1 VVAPWG
7 VALAGFA
14 VYVIRGVWLAGGGVR
29 TVLALLW
36 APVYMI
42 WKVVLA
48 LRSPR
53 SSPSRESE
61 WIRTAREGEK
71 P

>member
-1 VVAPWG
+1 
-7 VALAGFA
+7 
-14 VYVIRGVWLAGGGVR
+14 
-29 TVLALLW
+29 
-36 APVYMI
+36 VYMI

-61 WIRTAREGEK
+61 WVRTAREGEK